1 MDKPSFSKRISLITG
16 NDAAIGQAAAA
27 HYPTL
32 TVKLDAAPY
41 DLPAAQKQ
49 NSLLNALNALTEWH
63 IQHCLPYA
71 RMRQRMFSPGTA
83 ACREDIPWLPVR
95 LFKTQNLMSVQR
107 GEIIKTLTSSG
118 TTGQAVSHI
127 YIDRE
132 TAMRQTRALTSI
144 MANFLGKQRLPM
156 VIVDSADLLKNRS
169 RFNAR
174 AAGIL
179 GFSIFGRHHHYC
191 LDESLDL
198 QIDPLE
204 DFLARHSGTPILVFG
219 FTFVVWQRLLQSVI
233 QQGRKLNFGNGSTL
247 IHGGG
252 WKRLQDQQVDNVT
265 FKALLRE
272 HLGIERVFNYYGMV
286 EQVGSIFMECEYGHL
301 HAPVF
306 ADVIVRDPL
315 TLEPLAPEHEGV
327 LQVLS
332 ALPVSYP
339 GHSLLTEDLGV
350 VHGEDDCPC
359 GRLGRHFSVLGRL
372 PQVELR
378 GCSDTRAIPA

>member
-1 MDKPSFSKRISLITG
+1 MQR
-16 NDAAIGQAAAA
+16 AAAPIFPDLPA
-27 HYPTL
+27 GMG
-32 TVKLDAAPY
+32 AAPY

-49 NSLLNALNALTEWH
+49 SSLLNALNALTEWH
-63 IQHCLPYA
+63 TQRCLPYA
-71 RMRQRMFSPGTA
+71 RMRQRMFPAGPA
-83 ACREDIPWLPVR
+83 DCRESLPWLPVR
-95 LFKTQNLMSVQR
+95 LFKTQDLMSVDR
-107 GEIIKTLTSSG
+107 GEMIKTLTSSG
-118 TTGQAVSHI
+118 TSGQAVSRI

-132 TAMRQTRALTSI
+132 TSVRQTRALTTI
-144 MANFLGKQRLPM
+144 MASFLGKQRLPM
-156 VIVDSADLLKNRS
+156 VIVDSADLLKDRS

-179 GFSIFGRHHHYC
+179 GFSVFGRHHHYC
-191 LDESLDL
+191 LDENLAL
-198 QIDPLE
+198 QLDPLE
-204 DFLARHSGTPILVFG
+204 DFLAQHRGAPILAFG
-219 FTFVVWQRLLQSVI
+219 FTFVVWQRLLQAVI
-233 QQGRKLNFGNGSTL
+233 EQGRKLDFGAGSTL

-252 WKRLQDQQVDNVT
+252 WKRLQDQRVDNAA

-272 HLGIERVFNYYGMV
+272 HLGLERVFNYYGMV
-286 EQVGSIFMECEYGHL
+286 EQVGSIFMECEHGHL
-301 HAPVF
+301 HAPAF
-306 ADVIVRDPL
+306 ADAIVRDPI
-315 TLEPLAPEHEGV
+315 TLAPLPAGHEGV

-372 PQVELR
+372 PQAELR